1 MQEEE
6 AEKTKKDSHRNT
18 AACSHLEK
26 KVVVLEF
33 AKNHLNLGGRK
44 IADHFGT
51 AKTLIQIAKQRIHY
65 NFVRK

>member
-33 AKNHLNLGGRK
+33 A
-44 IADHFGT
+44 
-51 AKTLIQIAKQRIHY
+51 
-65 NFVRK
+65 